1 MPPKG
6 SKVAPKRKRA
16 ESEKLSAITPITDTD
31 IADTM
36 PPDTAED
43 IAEIVPGASPL
54 HDSIGAGM
62 PAARPGKTMYEV
74 KEWNTEQTDKGWKG
88 DLIGIMFNTKDKRV
102 QETWKWTEPPTCPAC
117 LRLRPSPPTME
128 KCPSAGDVEKDAG
141 KGKVKARGNN
151 AKGKGK
157 TTKGKGKASAGKGKG
172 KK

>member
-102 QETWKWTEPPTCPAC
+102 QETWKWTEPPKC
-117 LRLRPSPPTME
+117 PSPPTME
-128 KCPSAGDVEKDAG
+128 QEFEEAGYVEKDAG

>member
-54 HDSIGAGM
+54 NDSIGAGM

-102 QETWKWTEPPTCPAC
+102 QETWKWTAPTCCCP
-117 LRLRPSPPTME
+117 RPRYLPDLLTME
-128 KCPSAGDVEKDAG
+128 DEPGDVEKDAG

-151 AKGKGK
+151 AKGKGN